1 MPREFVV
8 IRDGMIVGIFDTAKA
23 AETAM
28 KNLTVPKPPGT
39 LKVIEIGPAPRD
51 KGEVSKTGIPSR

>member
-28 KNLTVPKPPGT
+28 KNLTVPTPPGT
-39 LKVIEIGPAPRD
+39 LKVLEIGGVRRD
-51 KGEVSKTGIPSR
+51 KGEVDKTGM